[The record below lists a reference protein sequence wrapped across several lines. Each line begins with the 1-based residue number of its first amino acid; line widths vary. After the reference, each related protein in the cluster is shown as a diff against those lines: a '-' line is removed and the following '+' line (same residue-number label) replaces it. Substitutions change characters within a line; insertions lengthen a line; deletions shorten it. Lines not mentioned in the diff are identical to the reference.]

1 MRIAI
6 PSKSGADV
14 AYFPL
19 HAPKIVV
26 YTYDDKGNRSGQAV
40 IELPADRNEKPR
52 AIRDS
57 CEIFLS
63 RDGNRDFLMK
73 IWAEGLGVF
82 IVEDK
87 NPEAAAWSFLNGRA
101 KPFYGGP
108 CTCGR

>member
-6 PSKSGADV
+6 PSKTGADV

-19 HAPKIVV
+19 HAPKVVV
-26 YTYDDKGNRSGQAV
+26 YTYDDKGNRKGQAV
-40 IELPADRNEKPR
+40 IELPNDKDEKLK

-57 CEIFLS
+57 CEVFLS
-63 RDGNRDFLMK
+63 MDNNRDFLME
-73 IWAEGLGVF
+73 IWAEGVWIF

-87 NPEAAAWSFLNGRA
+87 NSEAAVWSFLNGRVR
-101 KPFYGGP
+101 PFYGGP